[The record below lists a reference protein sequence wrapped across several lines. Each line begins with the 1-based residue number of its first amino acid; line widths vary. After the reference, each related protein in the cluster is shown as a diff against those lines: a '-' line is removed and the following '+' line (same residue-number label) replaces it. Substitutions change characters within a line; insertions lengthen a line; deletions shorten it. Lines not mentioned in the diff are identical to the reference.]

1 MGNTYP
7 GQCVRVETTDEHQSK
22 RLGTYVYVLTKRWNE
37 DDPARWPQSVLA
49 RERTTPRDAVSCDR
63 GKSNRWAKERTGMI
77 KRASTTLGKSLTNG
91 DQWKTPLMCCSGCS
105 LASSCAQTAGKF
117 LCGARR
123 ISAFSAF
130 KLQSTQR
137 AAEIRRGPQR
147 GSKEEGSDYA
157 EPSLEGPG
165 RVDLPETALSLT
177 SSRCISGSLPK
188 RRSQIS
194 GLGWILRVQ
203 VFGPRRGLFV
213 AMVTGGCRYRR

>member
-1 MGNTYP
+1 VRKQRGN
-7 GQCVRVETTDEHQSK
+7 
-22 RLGTYVYVLTKRWNE
+22 
-37 DDPARWPQSVLA
+37 
-49 RERTTPRDAVSCDR
+49 
-63 GKSNRWAKERTGMI
+63 
-77 KRASTTLGKSLTNG
+77 SL
-91 DQWKTPLMCCSGCS
+91 
-105 LASSCAQTAGKF
+105 
-117 LCGARR
+117 R
-123 ISAFSAF
+123 
-130 KLQSTQR
+130 
-137 AAEIRRGPQR
+137 PQR

-213 AMVTGGCRYRR
+213 AMVTGGRDRPTVACYTDARERGDSINP